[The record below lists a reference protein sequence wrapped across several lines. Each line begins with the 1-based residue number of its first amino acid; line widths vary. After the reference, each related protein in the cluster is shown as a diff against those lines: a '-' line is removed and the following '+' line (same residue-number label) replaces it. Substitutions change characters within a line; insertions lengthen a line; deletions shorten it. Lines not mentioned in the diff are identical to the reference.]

1 MENKTVINI
10 EMVIEYIEHHLDGKL
25 DLETIAWILS
35 LFQISSACM
44 LTSTTGMTIHDY
56 VHAVS

>member
-25 DLETIAWILS
+25 DLETIALDS
-35 LFQISSACM
+35 
-44 LTSTTGMTIHDY
+44 H
-56 VHAVS
+56 